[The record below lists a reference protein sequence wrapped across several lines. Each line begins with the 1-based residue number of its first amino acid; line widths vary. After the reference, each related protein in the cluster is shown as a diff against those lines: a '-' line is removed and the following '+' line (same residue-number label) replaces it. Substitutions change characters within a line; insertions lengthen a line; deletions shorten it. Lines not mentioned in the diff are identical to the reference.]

1 MPAEAR
7 PFTAIILAAQ
17 RGGKLDPLAA
27 NAGVTHK
34 CLVPIVGRP
43 LIEYVVDAL
52 TPVPGLDRIRICVE
66 PEAVP
71 PIRAAVDA
79 MNGVSAP
86 VEFVPSAETLTESA
100 YASAQGVEPP
110 LVITTGDNVNL
121 SPGAVGQ
128 MLEALAGG
136 ADVALAMAS
145 KAAVLAAHPEGQRKF
160 YEFSDA
166 PYSNCNLYAI
176 GTREGLKAAEIFRDG
191 GQFAKN
197 RQRLIQAFGWFNIFL
212 FRFKLL
218 SLAGGMKRLS
228 RRFGLK
234 IDAVVIADGA
244 HAVDV
249 DNQRTYDIAEIIL
262 RQRLGPLSNGP
273 QAFISA
279 DEGTPNG

>member
-1 MPAEAR
+1 VPAEAGR

-17 RGGKLDPLAA
+17 RGGKLDPLAQ

-43 LIEYVVDAL
+43 LIEYVVEAL
-52 TPVPGLDRIRICVE
+52 VPVPGLQRIRVCIE
-66 PEAVP
+66 P
-71 PIRAAVDA
+71 AAVSPVQAVLDA
-79 MNGVSAP
+79 MKLNVP
-86 VEFVPSAETLTESA
+86 VDFVPSAATLTESA

-110 LVITTGDNVNL
+110 LIVTTGDNVNL
-121 SPGAVGQ
+121 TPGAVSQ
-128 MLEALAGG
+128 MLQALAGG

-176 GTREGLKAAEIFRDG
+176 GTPAGLKAAEIFRGG

-197 RQRLIQAFGWFNIFL
+197 RQRLIQAFGWFNILL

-228 RRFGLK
+228 RRFGLR
-234 IDAVVIADGA
+234 IEPVVLADGA

-262 RQRLGPLSNGP
+262 RQRL
-273 QAFISA
+273 AH
-279 DEGTPNG
+279 

>member
-17 RGGKLDPLAA
+17 RAGKLDPLAA
-27 NAGVTHK
+27 DAGVTHK

-43 LIEYVVDAL
+43 LIEYVVGAL
-52 TPVPGLDRIRICVE
+52 MPVPGLQRIRICVE
-66 PEAVP
+66 PDAVP
-71 PIRAAVDA
+71 AIHAVLHAMPHDA
-79 MNGVSAP
+79 P
-86 VEFVPSAETLTESA
+86 LEFVPSAETLTESA
-100 YASAQGVEPP
+100 YASAKGVEPP

-121 SPGAVGQ
+121 TPGAVGQ
-128 MLEALAGG
+128 MLAALAGG

-145 KAAVLAAHPEGQRKF
+145 KAAVLAAHPEGQRRF

-176 GTREGLKAAEIFRDG
+176 GTGEGLKAAEIFRGG

-197 RQRLIQAFGWFNIFL
+197 RKRLIQAFGWFNILL

-218 SLAGGMKRLS
+218 SLAAGMKRLS
-228 RRFGLK
+228 RRFGLR
-234 IDAVVIADGA
+234 IEAVVIADGA
-244 HAVDV
+244 HAIDV

-262 RQRLGPLSNGP
+262 RRRLGH
-273 QAFISA
+273 
-279 DEGTPNG
+279 